1 MKQPAMPNRA
11 VCLSAAGFAPS
22 SCSLRVVGT
31 ILWCVQMLE
40 AVLNVCNQNARI
52 PACGMI
58 SQYNVPDK
66 EGVRN
71 LFAVGLG
78 LPTLPLTCCR

>member
-1 MKQPAMPNRA
+1 
-11 VCLSAAGFAPS
+11 
-22 SCSLRVVGT
+22 
-31 ILWCVQMLE
+31 MLE
-40 AVLNVCNQNARI
+40 AVLNVCNNNARI

-71 LFAVGLG
+71 LFAVGFLA
-78 LPTLPLTCCR
+78 TNSACCNRCSSSMWPRLVAVCTAYVPN

>member
-1 MKQPAMPNRA
+1 M
-11 VCLSAAGFAPS
+11 
-22 SCSLRVVGT
+22 
-31 ILWCVQMLE
+31 QMLE
-40 AVLNVCNQNARI
+40 AVLNVCNLNARI

-71 LFAVGLG
+71 LFAVGPG
-78 LPTLPLTCCR
+78 LPTLHTVQIDSQPSLFTAVGCDFV